1 MWKRVLLCMLCLSFS
16 SSFVMA
22 DEESDEGT
30 EEVKNDY
37 HYFQLEPDIITNY
50 IKTGK
55 RIGFVRITVE
65 LMAKSKSNYSVIDDH
80 EPLIRDKIITILG
93 EQTEAIVKSIT
104 ERETIRKRC
113 LDEVNEM
120 LQAETGKKPLEDLFF
135 TKYIYQ

>member
-22 DEESDEGT
+22 DEESEEGV

-65 LMAKSKSNYSVIDDH
+65 LMAKSSRNLSLIDDH

-93 EQTEAIVKSIT
+93 EQTEAVVKSIT

-120 LQAETGKKPLEDLFF
+120 LQAEIGKKPLEDLLF